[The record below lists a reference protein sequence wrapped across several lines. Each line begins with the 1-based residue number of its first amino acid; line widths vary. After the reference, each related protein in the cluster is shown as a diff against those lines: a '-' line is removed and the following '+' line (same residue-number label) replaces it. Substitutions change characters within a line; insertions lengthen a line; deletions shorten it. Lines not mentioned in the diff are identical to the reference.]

1 MINPKLGDVQGPP
14 SSPIQDDGNSQTQNS
29 PVFYDGFGDNEG
41 IFGMQYDKALV
52 DGPILLDNPPCLEIA
67 TSLCEDKYDKL
78 AGCNDTLIHESP
90 ISFLNSTIY
99 SNEEKY
105 ALCEKY
111 MHGLKLS
118 NRNSTCN
125 HDANDDTISCNN
137 FERGKHAIDCHDN
150 FNDPLHTTKSTK
162 LPQSSNYIVN
172 FAFTTCNYYERIL
185 IITLSCNPT
194 DKMHWSTHTCFNSF
208 IYKMPMHRKKF
219 RYRCYL
225 IYATWCFLLSFKVFD
240 ILIDLITPWDPG
252 ILLSCFLYKIEKGRI
267 KKYYPHNMC
276 PS

>member
-78 AGCNDTLIHESP
+78 SGCNDTLIHESP

-137 FERGKHAIDCHDN
+137 FER
-150 FNDPLHTTKSTK
+150 
-162 LPQSSNYIVN
+162 
-172 FAFTTCNYYERIL
+172 
-185 IITLSCNPT
+185 
-194 DKMHWSTHTCFNSF
+194 
-208 IYKMPMHRKKF
+208 
-219 RYRCYL
+219 
-225 IYATWCFLLSFKVFD
+225 
-240 ILIDLITPWDPG
+240 
-252 ILLSCFLYKIEKGRI
+252 
-267 KKYYPHNMC
+267 
-276 PS
+276 